1 MALVATVLIAS
12 VDAKEIGGA
21 LQRERSMKTRD
32 TERTDGEEGR
42 VDGMGW
48 DGGKDRR
55 EGKKKRDGNGGSE
68 RVACSWYSGT
78 GIGRRSGE
86 GRISVC

>member
-1 MALVATVLIAS
+1 M
-12 VDAKEIGGA
+12 
-21 LQRERSMKTRD
+21 
-32 TERTDGEEGR
+32 
-42 VDGMGW
+42 
-48 DGGKDRR
+48 GGKDRR